1 MNNTLFSNRLTRS
14 LEKLQRAPARLR
26 PWLLSRTL
34 GKVVPFVGTAGL
46 EFLKLEPGRV
56 EIHIDNRKHVQN
68 HIHGV
73 HAAAMALLA
82 ETATGFV
89 VGMSIPDDKLPL
101 MKSMKIDYNRRA
113 QDGLTAVARLTGEQ
127 IRQIQTAE
135 KGEVTVSVHVKDASR
150 AEPIQCE
157 MVWAWVPMK
166 K

>member
-1 MNNTLFSNRLTRS
+1 MTFSNRLTRN
-14 LEKLQRAPARLR
+14 LDKLQRTPAILR
-26 PWLLSRTL
+26 PLLLNRTL

-46 EFLKLEPGRV
+46 QFLKLESGRV
-56 EIHIDNRKHVQN
+56 ELHINNRKHVQN

-101 MKSMKIDYNRRA
+101 IKSMKVDYTRRA
-113 QDGLTAVARLTGEQ
+113 EGGLTAIATLSDEQ
-127 IRQIQTAE
+127 IRQIQTTE
-135 KGEVTVSVHVKDASR
+135 KGDVTVNVKVVDESGV
-150 AEPIQCE
+150 EPIQCE
-157 MVWAWVPMK
+157 MIWAWVQVK

>member
-1 MNNTLFSNRLTRS
+1 MNYSNRLARD
-14 LEKLQRAPARLR
+14 LDKLRHVPALLR
-26 PWLLSRTL
+26 PWMLNRSL

-46 EFLKLEPGRV
+46 QFLKLEPGRV
-56 EIHIDNRKHVQN
+56 ELHINNRKHVQN

-101 MKSMKIDYNRRA
+101 IKSMKIDYTKRA
-113 QDGLTAVARLTGEQ
+113 EGGLTAVATLTDEQ
-127 IRQIQTAE
+127 ISQIQTTD
-135 KGEVTVSVHVKDASR
+135 KGDVTVNVKVVDESGV
-150 AEPIQCE
+150 EPIQCE

>member
-1 MNNTLFSNRLTRS
+1 MNKSNRLTRN
-14 LEKLQRAPARLR
+14 LDKLQRVPAMLR
-26 PWLLSRTL
+26 PWLMNRSL

-46 EFLKLEPGRV
+46 QFLKLESGRV
-56 EIHIDNRKHVQN
+56 ELHINNRKHVQN

-101 MKSMKIDYNRRA
+101 MKSMKIDYTKRA
-113 QDGLTAVARLTGEQ
+113 QGGLTAVATLTDEQ
-127 IRQIQTAE
+127 IRQIQAAD
-135 KGEVTVSVHVKDASR
+135 KGEVTVSVKVVDEAGV
-150 AEPIQCE
+150 EPIQCE
-157 MVWAWVPMK
+157 MIWAWIPAK

>member
-1 MNNTLFSNRLTRS
+1 MIFSNRLTRN
-14 LEKLQRAPARLR
+14 LEKLQRVPAPLR
-26 PWLLSRTL
+26 PFFLNRTL

-46 EFLKLEPGRV
+46 QFLKLEPGRV
-56 EIHIDNRKHVQN
+56 ELHINNRKHVQN

-101 MKSMKIDYNRRA
+101 MKSMQINYTKRA
-113 QDGLTAVARLTGEQ
+113 QGGLTAVATLNDEQ
-127 IRQIQTAE
+127 IRQIQTTE
-135 KGEVTVSVHVKDASR
+135 KGEVTVNVKVIDESGV
-150 AEPIQCE
+150 EPIQCE
-157 MVWAWVPMK
+157 MIWAWVPLK

>member
-1 MNNTLFSNRLTRS
+1 MTFSNRLMRN
-14 LEKLQRAPARLR
+14 LEKLQRVPAILR
-26 PWLLSRTL
+26 PFFLNRTL

-46 EFLKLEPGRV
+46 QFLKLEAGRV
-56 EIHIDNRKHVQN
+56 ELHINNRKHVQN

-101 MKSMKIDYNRRA
+101 MKSMKIDYTKRA
-113 QDGLTAVARLTGEQ
+113 QGGLTAVATLTDEQ
-127 IRQIQTAE
+127 IRQIQTTE
-135 KGEVTVSVHVKDASR
+135 KGDVTVNVKVVDESG

-157 MVWAWVPMK
+157 MVWAWVPVK